1 MFLPLSAL
9 IALLSGPVG
18 RLSDRIGPR
27 LPMTVGSLFV
37 AVAFAGTALLARNG
51 LHLFWEGMFPMM
63 VLMGFGMA
71 LVVSPLSTAV
81 MTAID
86 DSDTGAAS
94 GINNAVARISGLVA
108 VAALGSVVALRY
120 GSIVDAS
127 GVGTLP
133 DYGEPVSAAL
143 SNSAEI
149 VRVEASDRAYAAVA
163 WIASACA
170 ALAALISAFTA
181 PGEAPNPAQD

>member
-1 MFLPLSAL
+1 
-9 IALLSGPVG
+9 
-18 RLSDRIGPR
+18 
-27 LPMTVGSLFV
+27 
-37 AVAFAGTALLARNG
+37 ALLARNG

-94 GINNAVARISGLVA
+94 GINSAVARISGLVA

-181 PGEAPNPAQD
+181 PGEAPKPAQD